1 MCEARTR
8 LVCHL
13 RVQTIRRQARYTHPL
28 PRLILQL
35 LLSTHQ
41 LHRLEQGVVVQEQ
54 VVPST
59 RQLLPSIPRRR
70 RSIRLHPLSTLRR
83 RRNTRP
89 LLLSTPRRLRSTR
102 PLLRSTLQRRRNIRQ
117 RRHSTLQRRR
127 STLQRLRNTR
137 RRRHSIHRL
146 HRNTHQLLHNTHPL
160 RRSIRPLA
168 VGLPVPLRLVAV
180 V

>member
-28 PRLILQL
+28 HRLILQL

-41 LHRLEQGVVVQEQ
+41 LHLLEQGVVVQVQ
-54 VVPST
+54 VDQST
-59 RQLLPSIPRRR
+59 RRLLLSIPRRR

-89 LLLSTPRRLRSTR
+89 LLLSTLRRLRSTR
-102 PLLRSTLQRRRNIRQ
+102 PLLRSTLQRLRNIHQ
-117 RRHSTLQRRR
+117 RRHSTRQRRR
-127 STLQRLRNTR
+127 NTPL
-137 RRRHSIHRL
+137 RRHSIRRL
-146 HRNTHQLLHNTHPL
+146 LRNTHQLLHNTLPL
-160 RRSIRPLA
+160 HRSIRPLA
-168 VGLPVPLRLVAV
+168 VGLPVLLRLVAV
-180 V
+180 E